1 MSELADYE
9 SPRLATGGPCYTL
22 RPRSDPKYLQKPVLW
37 PAGGTMK
44 GVAEF
49 VVVTGLSGAG
59 RSQAGAVLEDL
70 GWYVMDNLPT
80 ALITKVVDLVSSS
93 GTEAQRVALVV
104 GRDPGQLGELKAAI
118 EQLRSSAGRV
128 KVLFLDASDEVL
140 VRRFEGT
147 RRRHPIPQEGV
158 AEAIADERRRLEG
171 IKEMAD
177 VVVDTSELSVHQLR
191 ERLADLFAGDESSAM
206 QILVLSF
213 GFKHGVPLD
222 VDNVLDVRFIPNP
235 HWVEEMRPL
244 TGLDEPVRRYVLGQP
259 ESKEF
264 LAKTEELFK
273 FLVPAYVKE
282 GKSYLTIAVGCTGG
296 RHRSVVL
303 AEEIAAFL
311 RKLGYSPSVTHRDVD
326 R

>member
-1 MSELADYE
+1 M
-9 SPRLATGGPCYTL
+9 
-22 RPRSDPKYLQKPVLW
+22 
-37 PAGGTMK
+37 
-44 GVAEF
+44 AEF

-59 RSQAGAVLEDL
+59 RSQAGAALEDL
-70 GWYVMDNLPT
+70 GWYVMDNIPT
-80 ALITKVVDLVSSS
+80 PLITKVAELVS
-93 GTEAQRVALVV
+93 GPGNEVQKVALVV
-104 GRDPGQLGELKAAI
+104 GRQVSQLDELRVAI
-118 EQLRSSAGRV
+118 DQLRASGERV

-147 RRRHPIPQEGV
+147 RRRHPLGQEGV
-158 AEAIADERRRLEG
+158 ADAIADERGRLES

-177 VVVDTSELSVHQLR
+177 VVVDTSDLNVNQLR
-191 ERLADLFAGDESSAM
+191 ERVADLFAADEPAAM

-222 VDNVLDVRFIPNP
+222 VDNVLDVRFLPNP
-235 HWVEEMRPL
+235 HWVEAMRPM

-259 ESKEF
+259 QAREF
-264 LAKTEELFK
+264 LDRVGHLFK
-273 FLVPAYVKE
+273 FLVPAYIQE

-303 AEEIAAFL
+303 AEEIAAQL
-311 RKLGYSPSVTHRDVD
+311 RDLGFNPSVIHRDVE

>member
-1 MSELADYE
+1 
-9 SPRLATGGPCYTL
+9 
-22 RPRSDPKYLQKPVLW
+22 
-37 PAGGTMK
+37 
-44 GVAEF
+44 VAEF

-70 GWYVMDNLPT
+70 GWYVVDNLPT
-80 ALITKVVDLVSSS
+80 ALITKVVDLVSAS
-93 GTEAQRVALVV
+93 GPEAQRVALVV
-104 GRDPGQLGELKAAI
+104 GRDAGQLGDLRTAI
-118 EQLRSSAGRV
+118 EQLRKTAERV

-147 RRRHPIPQEGV
+147 RRRHPIGQEGV
-158 AEAIADERRRLEG
+158 VEAIADERHRLEA

-177 VVVDTSELSVHQLR
+177 VVVDTTDLNVHQLR
-191 ERLADLFAGDESSAM
+191 ERLAELFSADDTTAM

-222 VDNVLDVRFIPNP
+222 VDNVLDVRFLPNP

-244 TGLDEPVRRYVLGQP
+244 TGLDAPVRRYVLSQP
-259 ESKEF
+259 EAKEF
-264 LAKTEELFK
+264 LKRTEHLFK
-273 FLVPAYVKE
+273 FLVPAYVRE

-303 AEEIAAFL
+303 AEEIASSL
-311 RKLGYSPSVTHRDVD
+311 RKMGYSPSVIHRDVE